1 MKRRKQHSNLL
12 LKTLYTS
19 LTVILLSM
27 IIAQEAL
34 AKTPVAMPT
43 NLFEVGVFTIEDK
56 ADKYRFIFVGERR
69 FRVSPTATILDYNGE
84 SIPLS
89 SLPVPCRAK
98 ITYYLF
104 GDNRD
109 PLVEKIQQK

>member
-1 MKRRKQHSNLL
+1 
-12 LKTLYTS
+12 
-19 LTVILLSM
+19 M

-34 AKTPVAMPT
+34 AKTPAAMPT
-43 NLFEVGVFTIEDK
+43 NSLEVGVFTIEDK
-56 ADKYRFIFVGERR
+56 ADKYNFIFIGERR
-69 FRVSPTATILDYNGE
+69 FRVSPTATILDYRGE

-98 ITYYLF
+98 ITYHLF

-109 PLVEKIQQK
+109 PLIEKIQQK

>member
-1 MKRRKQHSNLL
+1 MVMAQG
-12 LKTLYTS
+12 TLAGEPVTMPAGS
-19 LTVILLSM
+19 LRV
-27 IIAQEAL
+27 
-34 AKTPVAMPT
+34 
-43 NLFEVGVFTIEDK
+43 NVFTIEDK

-98 ITYYLF
+98 VTYYLF

>member
-1 MKRRKQHSNLL
+1 MERKKQPDLL
-12 LKTLYTS
+12 SKTVYTS
-19 LTVILLSM
+19 LALILLSM
-27 IIAQEAL
+27 VMAQGVLAGKSVIIPADPL
-34 AKTPVAMPT
+34 RVK
-43 NLFEVGVFTIEDK
+43 VFTIEDK

-89 SLPVPCRAK
+89 YLPIPCRAK
-98 ITYYLF
+98 VTYYLF

>member
-1 MKRRKQHSNLL
+1 MERKKQPDLL
-12 LKTLYTS
+12 SKTVYTS
-19 LTVILLSM
+19 LALILLSM
-27 IIAQEAL
+27 VMAQGTLAGKTIISADPL
-34 AKTPVAMPT
+34 KV
-43 NLFEVGVFTIEDK
+43 NVFTIEDK

-69 FRVSPTATILDYNGE
+69 FRVSPTATILDYRGE

>member
-1 MKRRKQHSNLL
+1 MKKKTEPDLL
-12 LKTLYTS
+12 SKTVCAS
-19 LTVILLSM
+19 LALILLSM
-27 IIAQEAL
+27 IMVQEAL
-34 AKTPVAMPT
+34 AGRSANKSAVPLMVK
-43 NLFEVGVFTIEDK
+43 VFTIEDK

-84 SIPLS
+84 SIPLGY
-89 SLPVPCRAK
+89 LPVPCRAK
-98 ITYYLF
+98 VTYYLF